1 MDRPQT
7 KKDINWDD
15 LVEDMAGKKC
25 VLFLGPALPVYSR
38 GNDKL
43 DFYSLAS
50 EYLAQLLKK
59 EDPAIDLP
67 PNQDLYYIAQRYLQT
82 KNNFRPRLEA
92 KICTLYKT
100 EVEKLKAESTDR
112 IPSLYKTILQLP
124 WNTII
129 NMQPDNFF
137 QNALRPDDVFSYYHY
152 RSKEIELKADNHQFL
167 VYNLFGALVNDGTD
181 YNVDSLVLTEGEQV
195 EFVLNLLSG
204 NPKIP
209 ECLISRL
216 DSKKTYIFLDC
227 NLENWYFRL
236 LMEVLKMNK
245 ESRTFSPR
253 YKSPGF
259 SLPTKEFYQKRYG
272 FVFVDNNS
280 EEFMNKLWEIYTET
294 HQPKGPKQPK
304 KIVIA
309 FDDSAEKLAYSL
321 IDQFKPWIEKK
332 ELSIWTK
339 DDIEGGDLPEKVKKE
354 QVDAA
359 DGLVLL
365 INAPFLNDNYAS
377 DLEPALAAKNTKQ
390 VFAVIE
396 SACPW
401 EETPL
406 VNLPQRNILPKSRLP
421 VRSQQDTDA
430 VLKEIATSITKIL
443 WE

>member
-1 MDRPQT
+1 MDQPQT
-7 KKDINWDD
+7 KTDINWDD
-15 LVEDMAGKKC
+15 LVEDLAGKKC
-25 VLFLGPALPVYSR
+25 VLFLGPSLPIYST
-38 GNDKL
+38 GNNKL

-50 EYLAQLLKK
+50 EHLSQLLKK

-67 PNQDLYYIAQRYLQT
+67 PNLDLYYVAQRYLQT

-92 KICTLYKT
+92 KICALYKT
-100 EVEKLKAESTDR
+100 EIEKLKANSTDG
-112 IPSLYKTILQLP
+112 IPTLYKTILDLP

-137 QNALRPDDVFSYYHY
+137 QDALQPNDVFSYYHY

-167 VYNLFGALVNDGTD
+167 VYNLFGAIVNDGAD

-245 ESRTFSPR
+245 ESRTFSPK
-253 YKSPGF
+253 YKSLSF
-259 SLPTKEFYQKRYG
+259 SPPTKEFYQKRYG

-280 EEFMNKLWEIYTET
+280 EDFINKLWDKYTAT
-294 HQPKGPKQPK
+294 YQPQKPRTQK

-309 FDDSAEKLAYSL
+309 YDDSAEKLAHSL
-321 IDQFKPWIEKK
+321 IEQFTPWIEKK
-332 ELSIWTK
+332 ELAIWTK
-339 DDIEGGDLPEKVKKE
+339 DNIEGGDLPEKIKKE
-354 QVDAA
+354 QVSAA

-365 INAPFLNDNYAS
+365 INAPFLNDSYTS
-377 DLEPALAAKNTKQ
+377 DLEPALAAKTTKQ

-406 VNLPQRNILPKSRLP
+406 ANLAQRNILPKSRVP
-421 VRSQQDTDA
+421 VRSQQDTDT
-430 VLKEIATSITKIL
+430 VLKEIATAITKIL